1 MVFKFFGMIIT
12 KGFKQSTTN
21 NSLFVKNNGNSFMAL
36 LVYVDDIILASN
48 NQNEVDDLKKFLNEC
63 FKLKYFLG
71 LEVARSSKGIY
82 LSEIRYA
89 LQLLSNSNLDANQ
102 AKHQWILTPR
112 DLQILIG
119 PLVQAIE
126 NLLVVFVFSLGIFWF
141 YGNQRN
147 NK

>member
-1 MVFKFFGMIIT
+1 
-12 KGFKQSTTN
+12 
-21 NSLFVKNNGNSFMAL
+21 MAL